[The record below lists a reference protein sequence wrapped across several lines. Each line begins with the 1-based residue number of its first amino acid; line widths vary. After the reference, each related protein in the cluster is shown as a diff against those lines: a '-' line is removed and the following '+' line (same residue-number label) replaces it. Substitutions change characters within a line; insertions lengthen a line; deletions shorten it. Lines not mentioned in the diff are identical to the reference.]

1 MNGFLSAVTSDIAI
15 VIYLSIAIIIVFL
28 FIVKYTKRLKQIK
41 KQDETDKVKIRDDI
55 LYQSL
60 LNEKRGKK

>member
-28 FIVKYTKRLKQIK
+28 FIVKYTKQLKQIK

>member
-1 MNGFLSAVTSDIAI
+1 MNGFLSAVTSNIAI

-28 FIVKYTKRLKQIK
+28 FIVKYTKRLKQMK

>member
-1 MNGFLSAVTSDIAI
+1 MDGFLSAVTSDIAI
-15 VIYLSIAIIIVFL
+15 VIYLSIAIIFVFL

-41 KQDETDKVKIRDDI
+41 KQDETEKVKNRDNK

-60 LNEKRGKK
+60 LNERRGK